1 MGSEVQPRFVPAQ
14 GSDPAGGRWQSEAG
28 FLGLR
33 YLWVKREAV
42 FSDSFRGRAPNF
54 LPKRLIGCQIN
65 FSNFSDFQCIKIEEN
80 HQTS

>member
-33 YLWVKREAV
+33 YLWVRDGTGPGPSPKARGPNPFFGQPDWPEA
-42 FSDSFRGRAPNF
+42 RRQARIRA
-54 LPKRLIGCQIN
+54 KKC
-65 FSNFSDFQCIKIEEN
+65 
-80 HQTS
+80 